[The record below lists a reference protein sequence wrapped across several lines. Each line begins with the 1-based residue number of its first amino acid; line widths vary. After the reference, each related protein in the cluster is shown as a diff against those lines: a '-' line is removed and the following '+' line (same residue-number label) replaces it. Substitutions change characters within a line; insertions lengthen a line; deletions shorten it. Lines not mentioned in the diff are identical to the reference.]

1 MTGRKEAGRHGR
13 KSYMARNFRGPLET
27 GGLADSQQKTET
39 LSNAATRNQILQ
51 TTTQEEKQV
60 LPQSTFRVKA
70 LMSPV

>member
-1 MTGRKEAGRHGR
+1 
-13 KSYMARNFRGPLET
+13 MARNFRGHLET

-60 LPQSTFRVKA
+60 LPLFNIQRHSINVTSLGGHNK
-70 LMSPV
+70 